1 MRSDPSVARRSAA
14 FARCR
19 RARGR
24 WSCGWS
30 SLPEAAPTGPV
41 YARPSETLLRNEAHG
56 AVALEDAPLHV
67 LNGPDLLGAHL
78 FGHLVFRHPL
88 AFHFAVDQLPALDD
102 DDRLPFEYPPCPP

>member
-19 RARGR
+19 RARAR
-24 WSCGWS
+24 WSCGGS

-56 AVALEDAPLHV
+56 AGALEDAPPPV

-78 FGHLVFRHPL
+78 FGHLVFRQPL
-88 AFHFAVDQLPALDD
+88 ALHVAVDQLAGVDD
-102 DDRLPFEYPPCPP
+102 EDGLPFESPPCPP